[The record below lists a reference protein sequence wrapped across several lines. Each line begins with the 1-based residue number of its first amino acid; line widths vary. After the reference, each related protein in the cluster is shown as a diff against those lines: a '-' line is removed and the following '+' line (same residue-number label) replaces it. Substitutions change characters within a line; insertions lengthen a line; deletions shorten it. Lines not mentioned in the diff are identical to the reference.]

1 MYTRRHFIGQLS
13 ASTSLA
19 AIKNT
24 ALIHSLLAGSDSS
37 ESAAKWLRQS
47 SPLMTRWSSQVDP
60 NHPLPEYPRPQFVRE
75 RWLNLNGIWEFQPGQ
90 EGDAPAFG
98 KSLSRK
104 ICVPFGV
111 ESALS
116 GIMEH
121 HDRIWYRKLVR
132 MPEEW
137 ADRDVLLHFGAV
149 DWESEVYVNGKSIGI
164 HRGGYDP
171 HSYNIKPYL
180 SRGDNEII
188 VRVFDPTEFG
198 GQPRGKQ
205 TTKPGGIMYTPT
217 TGIHRQR
224 WEPRY
229 CDQHTKGGFDR
240 VPCDTVSEALVTG
253 LSVSVRRRTHVAAG
267 WQSDRS
273 GAELHRD
280 AQAFDRKCRRSRQT
294 VA

>member
-1 MYTRRHFIGQLS
+1 
-13 ASTSLA
+13 
-19 AIKNT
+19 
-24 ALIHSLLAGSDSS
+24 
-37 ESAAKWLRQS
+37 
-47 SPLMTRWSSQVDP
+47 MTRWSSQVDP

-116 GIMEH
+116 GVMEH

-217 TGIHRQR
+217 TGI
-224 WEPRY
+224 W
-229 CDQHTKGGFDR
+229 
-240 VPCDTVSEALVTG
+240 
-253 LSVSVRRRTHVAAG
+253 
-267 WQSDRS
+267 
-273 GAELHRD
+273 
-280 AQAFDRKCRRSRQT
+280 QT
-294 VA
+294 VWLEPVPASYIDDVLFHPDIDAARLKVMVSAVNASPESTVTITVKDGSRVIATAHKRRVRPGSLRYRLRSSGHRIIRFCTT